1 MEAVRLEG
9 MTTGYDGRD
18 VLQGLTLTVD
28 EGSMLALI
36 GPNGCGKTTLLRT
49 VTGILKPWQ
58 GRVTLFGNDVAGLS
72 RREIAQLVAVVPQ
85 ESHFAYSFSVEEIVL
100 MGRNPYLKP
109 FQRESTED
117 YAVVSEAMKFTDV
130 YGLKARKID
139 ELSGGERQRVVI
151 ARSIAQRSRLLL
163 LDEPTAHLD
172 INHQIEILEL
182 LVRLHDRGLT
192 ILFVSHDLNL
202 ASEYCERVALMNNG
216 SIEAIGAPE
225 EVITPDLIQ
234 RVYRAKVRVEKNPVT
249 HLPHVLLP
257 GRMEEP

>member
-18 VLQGLTLTVD
+18 VLQGLTLTVA

-49 VTGILKPWQ
+49 VTGILEAWQ
-58 GRVTLFGNDVAGLS
+58 GRVLLFGNDIAGLS

-100 MGRNPYLKP
+100 MGRNPYLRP
-109 FQRESTED
+109 FQRESAED
-117 YAVVSEAMKFTDV
+117 YAIVSEAMRFTDV
-130 YGLKARKID
+130 YDLKGRKID
-139 ELSGGERQRVVI
+139 EVSGGERQRVVL
-151 ARSIAQRSRLLL
+151 ARSIAS
-163 LDEPTAHLD
+163 A
-172 INHQIEILEL
+172 
-182 LVRLHDRGLT
+182 
-192 ILFVSHDLNL
+192 
-202 ASEYCERVALMNNG
+202 YCERVALMNDG
-216 SIEAIGAPE
+216 RIEAIGAPE

-257 GRMEEP
+257 GRMEEL

>member
-1 MEAVRLEG
+1 V
-9 MTTGYDGRD
+9 
-18 VLQGLTLTVD
+18 
-28 EGSMLALI
+28 
-36 GPNGCGKTTLLRT
+36 
-49 VTGILKPWQ
+49 WQ
-58 GRVTLFGNDVAGLS
+58 GRALLFGNDVVGLS

-100 MGRNPYLKP
+100 MGRNPYLRP

-117 YAVVSEAMKFTDV
+117 YAIVSEAMRFTDV
-130 YGLKARKID
+130 YDLKRRKID

-216 SIEAIGAPE
+216 SVEAIGGPE

-234 RVYRAKVRVEKNPVT
+234 RVYRAKVRVEKNPIT